1 MEDLGKTTYDT
12 LYQKYSHLF
21 NTGVDPRRP
30 FPMFG
35 FECGIGWYN
44 VLSTL
49 LSLIDHHFKSKYKGV
64 PEGFAITQIKEKFGG
79 LRFYIDGGDD
89 VVYAYIQFA
98 EYVANSTCEFCGS
111 NVAVRKSNGWI
122 TTACSCCIDTNED
135 LKNRKWGEP
144 INLIIID
151 EKSTTNE

>member
-1 MEDLGKTTYDT
+1 MNKTYDT
-12 LYQKYSHLF
+12 LYQKYLHLF
-21 NTGVDPRRP
+21 NTGVDSRRP

-44 VLSTL
+44 ILSTL
-49 LSLIDHHFKSKYKGV
+49 LKLIDHHFKLKYSGV

-89 VVYAYIQFA
+89 VVYGYIQFA
-98 EYVANSTCEFCGS
+98 EHVANSTCEFCGS
-111 NVAVRKSNGWI
+111 NVAVRKSQGWI
-122 TTACSCCIDTNED
+122 TTACSSCIDTNDD

-144 INLIIID
+144 NNLIIIN
-151 EKSTTNE
+151 EKFTINE